1 MQGRKYAVKT
11 ALITVAIT
19 VLMIQAAAAI
29 EVGNGQLR
37 ADFTTPGK
45 ASTTVASESS
55 ATGSNL
61 PEYILAVPS
70 FSIPFSVDRQDTD
83 STEVRLYVSPPNFD
97 GWSLYGSKPLE
108 SENRKFTYDAGAD
121 GVYLFATRTVNQ
133 VGKEYPSTP
142 LSTQI
147 RVRVDTQLPRLTL
160 EIHPHV
166 DGKISLDFAAQ
177 DASEIHQASF
187 RYATDSNPEWVEI
200 ASSFESKTGTL
211 AFKPDQKSFWKYLL
225 VEFSATDA
233 AGNTARVIRQIKRPR
248 LASEQHTQI
257 ASAKKS
263 ERVSR
268 PVEGVLAGFREGN
281 SREESNS
288 SLRESNQESSGSA
301 APVQA
306 SGMISLPTERSELY
320 RSDTSHQA
328 DLVRIAQ
335 LGGTPQR
342 RISLFEKLFGM
353 SPPLSP
359 NGPPRAQY
367 YPETFSQGMSSTLAA
382 VPSRLVGNPQELLP
396 PPASPAQI
404 GEGFGMNNAVQP
416 LRQSQS
422 AAVQSEGNGT
432 ETSQTD
438 SLPETL
444 SSPLNLKDS
453 EKTANASMVNRN
465 AQTPAQAMRPI
476 EETSQVVPLLKE
488 KESKSDKTDE
498 VETEKPPRYQS
509 NRNELSDSLA
519 LDPESAVILER
530 VPLRFSKGKRF
541 SLDYELEAVGLQGA
555 ESIELY
561 GTTDNG
567 KTWQLWGS
575 DPDQQSPFDIETQD
589 VGVFGFRICVV
600 GRNGLAS
607 PRPLTGEAPDI
618 FVVVDVDDPQVR
630 ITGAKYGEGSR
641 VGSLVISYECVDRNL
656 PLRPITLA
664 FSDSLEGPWTTIVAG
679 LRNEG
684 QYIWAADPS
693 LPRQLYLRI
702 DAVDEA
708 GNRGVYLL
716 DQPIDTQGLAPRAK
730 IRGFQPLSQGPI
742 QAGKTEA
749 TAKKNKSQY

>member
-11 ALITVAIT
+11 ALITVAVT
-19 VLMIQAAAAI
+19 VLIIQAADAV
-29 EVGNGQLR
+29 EVGNGQSR
-37 ADFTTPGK
+37 ADFANAGK

-55 ATGSNL
+55 ATSSNL

-83 STEVRLYVSPPNFD
+83 STEVRLYVSSPDFD
-97 GWSLYGSKPLE
+97 GWKLYGSKPLE
-108 SENRKFTYDAGAD
+108 SEDRKFTYDAGAD
-121 GVYLFATRTVNQ
+121 GIYLFATRTVNQ
-133 VGKEYPSTP
+133 FGKEYPSTP
-142 LSTQI
+142 LSCQI
-147 RVRVDTQLPRLTL
+147 RVRVDTQDPLLTL
-160 EIHPHV
+160 EV
-166 DGKISLDFAAQ
+166 DPQVEGKITLDFTAK

-200 ASSFESKTGTL
+200 ASAVESTTGTL

-257 ASAKKS
+257 ASAKKP
-263 ERVSR
+263 ERVSV
-268 PVEGVLAGFREGN
+268 PIEGVLAGFREGN
-281 SREESNS
+281 SRGVSNS
-288 SLRESNQESSGSA
+288 SRELNEESLGSA
-301 APVQA
+301 APDQA

-320 RSDTSHQA
+320 RSDRSHR
-328 DLVRIAQ
+328 DELVRIAQ
-335 LGGTPQR
+335 LGGMPQR

-353 SPPLSP
+353 SPPLNP
-359 NGPPRAQY
+359 NAPPRSQY
-367 YPETFSQGMSSTLAA
+367 YPETFSQGIPSTRAG

-404 GEGFGMNNAVQP
+404 GEGFGLSNTGQP
-416 LRQSQS
+416 FSQSQS
-422 AAVQSEGNGT
+422 AAVPGGVNGA
-432 ETSQTD
+432 ETNQKD

-444 SSPLNLKDS
+444 SSPLNLEDTY
-453 EKTANASMVNRN
+453 KTNKSSIVNRN

-476 EETSQVVPLLKE
+476 EETSQVVPLLE
-488 KESKSDKTDE
+488 QKESTSDKPDE
-498 VETEKPPRYQS
+498 VELEKPPRYQS

-519 LDPESAVILER
+519 SDPESAVMLER

-567 KTWQLWGS
+567 RTWQLWGS

-589 VGVFGFRICVV
+589 IGVFGFRICVV

-607 PRPLTGEAPDI
+607 PRPLPGEAPDI

-641 VGSLVISYECVDRNL
+641 VGSLVISYECDDKNL

-749 TAKKNKSQY
+749 TAKKNQSQY